1 MGLLKGTWSFARY
14 QIIGKIPEQFDDFID
29 ERLKQYAFSSL
40 ARENMEKNMGW
51 TSLENVLDT
60 DFTYGKYKCG
70 ENLIFSLRSD
80 RRPIPPSLLKLK
92 VMEAEK
98 INLADSG
105 KKRLYRHEREE
116 IKERVQLEL
125 QTKALNVPS
134 FYELCWLPQKSHIM
148 FGSLSPKVMEDFEK
162 YFKESFH
169 LTLLPFLPWGSPP
182 TEGQQEI
189 TAADAGRDPVNP
201 QPPDVDGTSKPFF
214 WGREFLTWLWFKSEE
229 RGGIIQIPDRYE
241 VELIFLQRLVLASG
255 DGEYSE
261 TVVCQGL
268 HSDMK
273 EGREALR
280 QGKKIKEARLRLTN
294 DATKWEFT
302 LKADYFQYQSLKLPA
317 TIASDEE
324 PDREGQ
330 NMERI
335 FLVETALETIDKLFA
350 AFSSLRLS
358 SQWENEELPRMRKW
372 LTQ

>member
-1 MGLLKGTWSFARY
+1 MGLLKGTWTFARY
-14 QIIGKIPEQFDDFID
+14 HIIGKIPEQFDDFID
-29 ERLKQYAFSSL
+29 ARLKQYAFSSL
-40 ARENMEKNMGW
+40 ARETMEKNMGW

-60 DFTYGKYKCG
+60 DFTYAKYKCG

-80 RRPIPPSLLKLK
+80 RKPIPPSLLKLK

-98 INLADSG
+98 NNLADSG
-105 KKRLYRHEREE
+105 KKRLFRHEREE

-134 FYELCWLPQKSHIM
+134 FYELCWFPQKNYLM
-148 FGSLSPKVMEDFEK
+148 FGSLAAKVTEDFEQ
-162 YFKESFH
+162 YFKESFQ
-169 LTLLPFLPWGSPP
+169 LTLLPFLPWESVSG
-182 TEGQQEI
+182 TGKREI
-189 TAADAGRDPVNP
+189 TAAETSHTLVNP
-201 QPPDVDGTSKPFF
+201 QPPAGEETNKPFF

-229 RGGIIQIPDRYE
+229 RGGIIKIPAKHE
-241 VELIFLQRLVLASG
+241 IELVFLQRLVLASG

-302 LKADYFQYQSLKLPA
+302 LKADYLQYQSLKLPA
-317 TIASDEE
+317 TIDDDEE

-335 FLVETALETIDKLFA
+335 FLIETAVETMDRLFA
-350 AFSSLRLS
+350 AFSDLRLS
-358 SQWENEELPRMRKW
+358 LQWENEELPRMRQW
-372 LTQ
+372 LNQ